1 MLRRNSDRVRPP
13 KIPGQSF
20 HDCEG
25 SGGTASQSRCESHEC
40 VHTHDTHSLHCT
52 QIRKTPDRANVEI
65 APISVCTN
73 SRAPEIPPRA
83 ETLGDTNPWHNS
95 ASCVHHGSA
104 SQISDPRVAPAQVRT
119 QDDLFNLFIFQF
131 YNLYFYFYF
140 FLSFICYNINKYI
153 YQLLAGVGR
162 ALFHG
167 SGEELGKM
175 IRRASTLCPDNLVL
189 PWKKGK
195 IWENGQKA
203 IFLEFRVFAPW
214 AKGVPWDGQKRPFLG
229 GKGGG
234 AGGGVLGLR
243 RHIYTLSRGK
253 WGKWGEGRGGGSKK
267 DLEKFRGG
275 RGGGLA
281 GGRVG
286 PRGDPQIH
294 QNPKRSGVSNFDVF

>member
-1 MLRRNSDRVRPP
+1 MWESWMCSHSWHPLSALHADPKNTRQGQRRNCTNFCVHEFSRTRN
-13 KIPGQSF
+13 S
-20 HDCEG
+20 
-25 SGGTASQSRCESHEC
+25 AQSRNTRWHKSVTQLCELCAPRICVSDSH
-40 VHTHDTHSLHCT
+40 
-52 QIRKTPDRANVEI
+52 
-65 APISVCTN
+65 
-73 SRAPEIPPRA
+73 
-83 ETLGDTNPWHNS
+83 
-95 ASCVHHGSA
+95 
-104 SQISDPRVAPAQVRT
+104 PRVAPAQVRT
-119 QDDLFNLFIFQF
+119 QDDLLIWIYF
-131 YNLYFYFYF
+131 FYFMIFISF
-140 FLSFICYNINKYI
+140 FVFFFILSYCIIKSYI
-153 YQLLAGVGR
+153 HQLLAGVGR

-253 WGKWGEGRGGGSKK
+253 WGGEGGGRGGGSKK

-294 QNPKRSGVSNFDVF
+294 QNPKRSKMKFFFYEF

>member
-95 ASCVHHGSA
+95 PSCVHHGSA
-104 SQISDPRVAPAQVRT
+104 SQIPTRELRQLRCGRRMT
-119 QDDLFNLFIFQF
+119 CLILFIIQI
-131 YNLYFYFYF
+131 LF
-140 FLSFICYNINKYI
+140 FNFFIVII
-153 YQLLAGVGR
+153 FLFAVTLMLR
-162 ALFHG
+162 AR
-167 SGEELGKM
+167 SCQSWGEPSLTGPKRIWERWLGET
-175 IRRASTLCPDNLVL
+175 RRYAQIMYSAL
-189 PWKKGK
+189 KKGK

-203 IFLEFRVFAPW
+203 IFLEFRVFALGQRGSPGM
-214 AKGVPWDGQKRPFLG
+214 AK
-229 GKGGG
+229 KG
-234 AGGGVLGLR
+234 
-243 RHIYTLSRGK
+243 H
-253 WGKWGEGRGGGSKK
+253 
-267 DLEKFRGG
+267 F
-275 RGGGLA
+275 
-281 GGRVG
+281 
-286 PRGDPQIH
+286 
-294 QNPKRSGVSNFDVF
+294 